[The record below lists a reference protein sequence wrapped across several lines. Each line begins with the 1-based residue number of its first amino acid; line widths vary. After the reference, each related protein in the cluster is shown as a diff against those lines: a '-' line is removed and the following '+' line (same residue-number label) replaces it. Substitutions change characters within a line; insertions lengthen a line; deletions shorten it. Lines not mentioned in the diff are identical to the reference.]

1 MEQVLFVLQGGKIS
15 QWNLSRGKLAAVT
28 VHGQRKV
35 PYAAETAKAYWD
47 GWKED
52 NQVPLDEKGNIK
64 GDPYDALFLS
74 GGPND
79 FGKLPKWICANSKD
93 KSAWTFEQLS
103 LLANEADFKKTG
115 LCLVQGKV
123 KRLVGT
129 DKADEAVVL
138 QVKSSLA
145 YALPKEPPKP
155 AAKPK
160 PKKVPPPKPIELA
173 ADCLGSDER
182 AQALKA
188 GDTLSGVV
196 KTLSEVRNRCFIE
209 SKGLSDQMRIL
220 CTALAAY
227 CKEAKKPMPA
237 LGDTVAFKVLS
248 VASTP
253 LRIDLK
259 LEIVG

>member
-1 MEQVLFVLQGGKIS
+1 MDQVLFVLQDGKIS
-15 QWNLSRGKLAAVT
+15 QWNLSRGKLEAVKS
-28 VHGQRKV
+28 HGLLQV
-35 PYAAETAKAYWD
+35 PYSSKTAKAYWD
-47 GWKED
+47 DWKED
-52 NQVPLDEKGNIK
+52 NQVVD
-64 GDPYDALFLS
+64 GDVYDALFLS

-79 FGKLPKWICANSKD
+79 FGKLPKWICAGAKD

-103 LLANEADFKKTG
+103 LLANEAAFKSTG

-123 KRLVGT
+123 KRRVGT
-129 DKADEAVVL
+129 DTAEKAVVL
-138 QVKSSLA
+138 QVKSSLVF
-145 YALPKEPPKP
+145 ALPKDAPKP
-155 AAKPK
+155 VAKPA
-160 PKKVPPPKPIELA
+160 PKKAPPPPKPVELA

>member
-1 MEQVLFVLQGGKIS
+1 MEQVLFVLQDGKIS
-15 QWNLSRGKLAAVT
+15 QWNLSRGKLAAVNNRGRS
-28 VHGQRKV
+28 HV
-35 PYAAETAKAYWD
+35 PYSTETAKAYWD
-47 GWKED
+47 DWKED
-52 NQVPLDEKGNIK
+52 NQVVD
-64 GDPYDALFLS
+64 GDVYDALFLS

-79 FGKLPKWICANSKD
+79 FGKLPKWICANAKD

-103 LLANEADFKKTG
+103 LLANEEAFKSTG

-129 DKADEAVVL
+129 DKADKAVVL

-145 YALPKEPPKP
+145 FALPKDAP
-155 AAKPK
+155 KPK
-160 PKKVPPPKPIELA
+160 PKPAPKKAPPPPKPVELA

>member
-1 MEQVLFVLQGGKIS
+1 MEQVLFVLQDGKIS
-15 QWNLSRGKLAAVT
+15 QWNLSRGKLAAVNNRGRS
-28 VHGQRKV
+28 HV
-35 PYAAETAKAYWD
+35 PYSSKTAKAYWD
-47 GWKED
+47 DWKED
-52 NQVPLDEKGNIK
+52 NQVVD
-64 GDPYDALFLS
+64 GDVYDALFLS

-79 FGKLPKWICANSKD
+79 FGKLPKWICANSKA

-129 DKADEAVVL
+129 DKAVVL
-138 QVKSSLA
+138 QMKSSLA
-145 YALPKEPPKP
+145 FTLPKDAPKP
-155 AAKPK
+155 VAKPA
-160 PKKVPPPKPIELA
+160 PKKAPPPKPVELA
-173 ADCLGSDER
+173 ADCLGSDEK

-237 LGDTVAFKVLS
+237 LGDTVTFKVLS
-248 VASTP
+248 AASAP

>member
-1 MEQVLFVLQGGKIS
+1 MDQVLFVLQDGKIS
-15 QWNLSRGKLAAVT
+15 QWNLSRGKLEAVKS
-28 VHGQRKV
+28 HGLLQV
-35 PYAAETAKAYWD
+35 PYSSKTAKAYWD
-47 GWKED
+47 DWKED
-52 NQVPLDEKGNIK
+52 NQVVD
-64 GDPYDALFLS
+64 GDVYDALFLS

-79 FGKLPKWICANSKD
+79 FGKLPKWICAGAKD

-103 LLANEADFKKTG
+103 LLANEAAFKSTG

-129 DKADEAVVL
+129 DKAEKAVVL
-138 QVKSSLA
+138 QVKSSLVF
-145 YALPKEPPKP
+145 ALPKDAPKP
-155 AAKPK
+155 VAKPA
-160 PKKVPPPKPIELA
+160 PKKAPPPPKPVELA
-173 ADCLGSDER
+173 ADCLGSDEK

-248 VASTP
+248 AASTP

>member
-1 MEQVLFVLQGGKIS
+1 MEQVLFVLNDGKIS
-15 QWNLSRGKLAAVT
+15 QWNLSRGKLEAVKS
-28 VHGQRKV
+28 HGLLQV
-35 PYAAETAKAYWD
+35 PYSSKTAKAYWD
-47 GWKED
+47 GWKDD
-52 NQVPLDEKGNIK
+52 NQVVD
-64 GDPYDALFLS
+64 GDVYDALFLS

-79 FGKLPKWICANSKD
+79 FGKLPKWICAGAKD

-103 LLANEADFKKTG
+103 LRANEAAFKSTG

-129 DKADEAVVL
+129 DKADKAVVL

-145 YALPKEPPKP
+145 FALPKDAPKP
-155 AAKPK
+155 VAKPA
-160 PKKVPPPKPIELA
+160 PKKAPPPPKPVELA
-173 ADCLGSDER
+173 ADCLGSDEK

>member
-1 MEQVLFVLQGGKIS
+1 MEQVLFVLQAGKIS

-35 PYAAETAKAYWD
+35 PYSVETAKAYWD
-47 GWKED
+47 DWKED
-52 NQVPLDEKGNIK
+52 NQVVD
-64 GDPYDALFLS
+64 GDVYDALFLS
-74 GGPND
+74 GDPND
-79 FGKLPKWICANSKD
+79 FGKLPKWICANSKN

-123 KRLVGT
+123 KRRVGT
-129 DKADEAVVL
+129 DKAVVL
-138 QVKSSLA
+138 QMKSSLA
-145 YALPKEPPKP
+145 FALPKEAP
-155 AAKPK
+155 KPK
-160 PKKVPPPKPIELA
+160 PKPAPKKAPPPKPVELA
-173 ADCLGSDER
+173 ADCLGSDEK

-248 VASTP
+248 AASTP

-259 LEIVG
+259 LEIVD

>member
-1 MEQVLFVLQGGKIS
+1 MEQVLFVLQDGKIS
-15 QWNLSRGKLAAVT
+15 QWNLSRGKLAAVNNRGRS
-28 VHGQRKV
+28 HV
-35 PYAAETAKAYWD
+35 PYSAETAKAYWD
-47 GWKED
+47 DWKED
-52 NQVPLDEKGNIK
+52 NQVMG
-64 GDPYDALFLS
+64 GDIYDALFLS

-79 FGKLPKWICANSKD
+79 FGKLPKWICAGAKA

-129 DKADEAVVL
+129 DKADKAVVL
-138 QVKSSLA
+138 QVKSSLV

-155 AAKPK
+155 VAKPE
-160 PKKVPPPKPIELA
+160 PKKAPPPPKQIELA
-173 ADCLGSDER
+173 ADCLGSDEK

-248 VASTP
+248 AASTP

>member
-1 MEQVLFVLQGGKIS
+1 MDQVLFVLQDGKIS
-15 QWNLSRGKLAAVT
+15 QWNLSRGKLEAVKS
-28 VHGQRKV
+28 HGLLQV
-35 PYAAETAKAYWD
+35 PYSSKTAKAYWD
-47 GWKED
+47 DWKED
-52 NQVPLDEKGNIK
+52 NQVVD
-64 GDPYDALFLS
+64 GDVYDALFLS

-79 FGKLPKWICANSKD
+79 FGKLPKWICAGAKD

-103 LLANEADFKKTG
+103 LLANEAAFKSTG

-129 DKADEAVVL
+129 DKAEKAVVL
-138 QVKSSLA
+138 QVKSSLVF
-145 YALPKEPPKP
+145 ALPKVAPKP
-155 AAKPK
+155 VAKPA
-160 PKKVPPPKPIELA
+160 PKKAPPPPKPVELA

>member
-1 MEQVLFVLQGGKIS
+1 MDQVLFVLQDGKIS
-15 QWNLSRGKLAAVT
+15 QWNLSRGKLEAVKS
-28 VHGQRKV
+28 HGLLQV
-35 PYAAETAKAYWD
+35 PYSSKTAKAYWD
-47 GWKED
+47 GWKDD
-52 NQVPLDEKGNIK
+52 NQVVD
-64 GDPYDALFLS
+64 GDVYDALFLS

-79 FGKLPKWICANSKD
+79 FGKLPKWICAGAKD

-103 LLANEADFKKTG
+103 LLANEAAFKSTG

-129 DKADEAVVL
+129 DKAVVL
-138 QVKSSLA
+138 QMKSSLA
-145 YALPKEPPKP
+145 FTLPKDAPKP
-155 AAKPK
+155 VAKPA
-160 PKKVPPPKPIELA
+160 PKKAPPPKPVELA
-173 ADCLGSDER
+173 ADCLGSDEK

-237 LGDTVAFKVLS
+237 LGDTVTFKVLS
-248 VASTP
+248 AASAP

>member
-1 MEQVLFVLQGGKIS
+1 MEQVLFVLQDGKIS
-15 QWNLSRGKLAAVT
+15 QWNLSRGKLAAVNNRGRS
-28 VHGQRKV
+28 HV

-47 GWKED
+47 DWKED
-52 NQVPLDEKGNIK
+52 NQVVD
-64 GDPYDALFLS
+64 GDVYDALFLS
-74 GGPND
+74 GGSND
-79 FGKLPKWICANSKD
+79 FGKLPKWICANAKD

-129 DKADEAVVL
+129 DKAEKAVAL

-155 AAKPK
+155 VAKPE
-160 PKKVPPPKPIELA
+160 PKKAPPAKPIELA
-173 ADCLGSDER
+173 ADCLGTDEK
-182 AQALKA
+182 AKGLKA

-196 KTLSEVRNRCFIE
+196 KTLSVVRNRCFVE
-209 SKGLSDQMRIL
+209 SEGLSDQMRVL
-220 CTALAAY
+220 YTNLAEY
-227 CKEAKKPMPA
+227 CKQTKRPVPA
-237 LGDTVAFKVLS
+237 QGDTIAFKVLS
-248 VASTP
+248 VAQAK